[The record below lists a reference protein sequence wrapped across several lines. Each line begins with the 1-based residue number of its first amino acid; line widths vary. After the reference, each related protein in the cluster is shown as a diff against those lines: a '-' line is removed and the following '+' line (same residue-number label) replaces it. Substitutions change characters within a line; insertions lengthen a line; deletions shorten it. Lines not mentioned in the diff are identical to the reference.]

1 MQVTI
6 DIKDERL
13 VDRVL
18 WLLDSLKKDGLEII
32 KDSANSKKS
41 SSEIDFSSFKID
53 SLKEVDGLEFQKKIR
68 DEWQ

>member
-13 VDRVL
+13 IDKVL
-18 WLLDSLKKDGLEII
+18 WLLNSLKKDGLEII
-32 KDSANSKKS
+32 ENNTKNKPVDSV
-41 SSEIDFSSFKID
+41 DFSSFKID

-68 DEWQ
+68 DEW